1 MMLSNLHPLL
11 LLLMTKNHP
20 KQIKNKKETKTTS
33 KRIIKT
39 IVMTYLAKI
48 LLLEKKQNHVAA
60 ASPS

>member
-1 MMLSNLHPLL
+1 
-11 LLLMTKNHP
+11 MTKNHP
-20 KQIKNKKETKTTS
+20 KQIKNKEETKTTS